1 MDDAK
6 AQAAGSGKEPVEAL
20 SMLRKAWQRALA
32 GVQTAIFAAAFLLAG
47 GVVGTILIK
56 PIWALV
62 SWLWGAMW
70 PAL

>member
-1 MDDAK
+1 
-6 AQAAGSGKEPVEAL
+6 
-20 SMLRKAWQRALA
+20 MLRKAGMRAIA
-32 GVQTAIFAAAFLLAG
+32 GIQVALFAASFLLAA

>member
-1 MDDAK
+1 VDNSKPEAPRPG
-6 AQAAGSGKEPVEAL
+6 AEPVEVL
-20 SMLRKAWQRALA
+20 ITLRKAGRRALA
-32 GVQTAIFAAAFLLAG
+32 GVQTAFFAAAFLLAA

-62 SWLWGAMW
+62 VWLWGAMW